1 MLNLM
6 QWLIVEAKESS
17 PKKDTR
23 EDHIQHIQS
32 TQGEGCLLKAKRRG
46 FRKNQTS
53 QSLKC
58 S

>member
-32 TQGEGCLLKAKRRG
+32 TQGEGCLLKAKRKRLQ
-46 FRKNQTS
+46 KKSNQPIP
-53 QSLKC
+53 KM
-58 S
+58 